1 MPNRVRFVDPGIIVQ
16 SGGGSG
22 GGTSISSS
30 YALSASYADY
40 AVSASHE
47 IVKEVSSSYADF
59 ALSSSHAIT
68 ASYALNAG
76 TGGGDSDWYNGGT
89 FITSSVPALIT
100 GSLQVTGSYGL
111 IGTPPTYPL
120 TLRTV
125 GGGIQT
131 VGTLYIDADSKAG
144 TTARIMLGT
153 SNVNGDIARLND
165 NTLVIGGETQYYGW
179 RIFGIKHGANGGLNN
194 FTTEIDNLI
203 ATGSMRVSGSLDISL
218 PSGSAFTIR
227 ENDKPENIDDRLEFE
242 FSDGDPTLRII
253 SQGTGVS
260 TIRLQNEESAPT
272 TGVTI
277 NQSGQFRLNDDNG
290 FTIANPSATEFNL
303 SPIVGSPASNT
314 NNLGNNTRPWS
325 NLYVYN
331 GIGYSTGGGAG
342 SFNSKRFN
350 IRGEN
355 RNTGLFN
362 YGQMSLQYSGSVT
375 DTLDNPLNHFFGI
388 RLSSDYTPT
397 SIRERLI
404 FSVGKSGSLGINLNQ
419 GKTGMLNPYGAN
431 YTFYTASAM
440 VHVEAEPNYS
450 LNLFQGND
458 VNGNNVFEV
467 DRDGNL
473 TVDAQISASGDLYA
487 RDGRFSRDGG
497 AAEIEIIASEAAGGI
512 VGTQTNDNLI
522 LRRFNIPKFTISE
535 SRNYSHTD
543 LEINGGLTVSGP
555 SYFESGSIT
564 LDTTTLPSL
573 PGNNTKVNIGVGGSG
588 APYKAFQIYTNAGF
602 VVIGPQNDTYSHFTT
617 DRSKFYF
624 NKPLQVSGEVMSHV
638 GEDLVLGNNGGTS
651 DTITIA
657 QNDIIFELNNQN
669 IFHMTT
675 GSAGGI
681 LSGSASSTASFGT
694 YLGDGS
700 QLTNLPIQDP
710 FPYIGDAIIS
720 GSLSISGSL
729 LNTGTV
735 SIDHTDS
742 PYTLTGTQQFVL
754 IDPSGGNVTIN
765 MPDAATYP
773 GRQIFF
779 KLTQAAGA
787 NTVTLQRQGSDT
799 IDGATTYTDLDVQ
812 YESISVVSNGSN
824 GWFIF

>member
-47 IVKEVSSSYADF
+47 IVKEVSSSYADT
-59 ALSSSHAIT
+59 ASYAVT

-76 TGGGDSDWYNGGT
+76 MGGGDSDWYNGGT
-89 FITSSVPALIT
+89 FITSSVPVQIT
-100 GSLQVTGSYGL
+100 GSTIISGSSST
-111 IGTPPTYPL
+111 IGGYPITL
-120 TLRTV
+120 TTQQ
-125 GGGIQT
+125 GGISPQ
-131 VGTLYIDADSKAG
+131 GFIYITSDSRNGA
-144 TTARIMLGT
+144 T
-153 SNVNGDIARLND
+153 SRLMFGSTNTSFDIARLD
-165 NTLVIGGETQYYGW
+165 NNTISIGGYTYEYGF
-179 RIFGIKHGANGGLNN
+179 RIFGIKHGFGTSSGPGPFA
-194 FTTEIDNLI
+194 TEIDNLV
-203 ATGSMRVSGSLDISL
+203 ATGSMRVSGSMDITL
-218 PSGSAFTIR
+218 QSGSAFTIR
-227 ENDKPENIDDRLEFE
+227 ENDLTSPNDDRLVFGY
-242 FSDGDPTLRII
+242 SNGDPALRII
-253 SQGTGVS
+253 SDGLGVA
-260 TIRLQNEESAPT
+260 TIRLQDEETSPT
-272 TGVTI
+272 SGLTL
-277 NQSGQFRLNDDNG
+277 NQTGQFRLGDDNG
-290 FTIANPSATEFNL
+290 FKITNASATKFDL

-314 NNLGNNTRPWS
+314 NDLGNNTRPWS

-342 SFNSKRFN
+342 SFNSKRVN
-350 IRGEN
+350 IIGEN
-355 RNTGLFN
+355 RSTGIFN
-362 YGQMSLQYSGSVT
+362 YGNMSLQYSGSGAS
-375 DTLDNPLNHFFGI
+375 TLQNPLNHFFGI
-388 RLSSDYTPT
+388 RVSSDYTPT
-397 SIRERLI
+397 NIRERLI

-419 GKTGMLNPYGAN
+419 GKTGMANPSGPN
-431 YTFYTASAM
+431 FTFYTASAM

-473 TVDAQISASGDLYA
+473 TVDAQISASGDLYV

-512 VGTQTNDNLI
+512 IGTQTNDNLI
-522 LRRFNIPKFTISE
+522 LRRFNIPKLTISE
-535 SRNYSHTD
+535 SRNFSH
-543 LEINGGLTVSGP
+543 NP
-555 SYFESGSIT
+555 
-564 LDTTTLPSL
+564 LDVQ
-573 PGNNTKVNIGVGGSG
+573 G
-588 APYKAFQIYTNAGF
+588 
-602 VVIGPQNDTYSHFTT
+602 
-617 DRSKFYF
+617 
-624 NKPLQVSGEVMSHV
+624 QVS
-638 GEDLVLGNNGGTS
+638 
-651 DTITIA
+651 
-657 QNDIIFELNNQN
+657 
-669 IFHMTT
+669 
-675 GSAGGI
+675 
-681 LSGSASSTASFGT
+681 AST

-700 QLTNLPIQDP
+700 QLTGIETDP
-710 FPYIGDAIIS
+710 FPYTGSAIIS
-720 GSLSISGSL
+720 GSTELIGPVNITGSTIIFSSGTPGLTIQSNSDPAEETKIYDAKIALEDSGLEQVVIKSNTSTNTMTGNISLRAATLAYGFLQATNWHSNNRISWLSSGIRLGERLSDPDSSPNQTSPYVLSATGSVGFEGNTDITGSLTLSGSL

-735 SIDHTDS
+735 SYDHTLS
-742 PYTLTGTQQFVL
+742 PYTLTGTEQFVL
-754 IDPSGGNVTIN
+754 INPSGGDVTIN